1 MVVAVAAEKKPATSE
16 APPAGGLS
24 VAAHPRAARRVAQA
38 RELGGLFGFLL
49 GGYRALPT
57 HTLVGATLLALALG
71 AACYV
76 VVWAAAVLLS
86 RHLILAELHTA
97 QQQLLSTELAKRE
110 GSAPRLPGRRES
122 LRAGSRTGR

>member
-1 MVVAVAAEKKPATSE
+1 VVVAMAAEKPVKKE
-16 APPAGGLS
+16 APAAGGLS

-57 HTLVGATLLALALG
+57 HTLVGATMLALALG

-76 VVWAAAVLLS
+76 VVWAAAVFLS

-97 QQQLLSTELAKRE
+97 QQQLLSTELAKRDA
-110 GSAPRLPGRRES
+110 GATRPGLREN
-122 LRAGSRTGR
+122 LRVGR